1 MYWLIVLIITL
12 TCVISSANSLKL
24 ITFQSKIYTA
34 ICVGQPWASIAGIAE
49 IKKLFGD
56 PFVVS
61 AVSMH
66 ERVDIAPV
74 CIQIPSALAG
84 LVKQIPHVQEEVAF
98 HREGVQG
105 TARQVHLGETGIG
118 DRDR

>member
-1 MYWLIVLIITL
+1 MISCQQDQAVLSDRS
-12 TCVISSANSLKL
+12 V
-24 ITFQSKIYTA
+24 QSTHQKPE
-34 ICVGQPWASIAGIAE
+34 QSIAE

-105 TARQVHLGETGIG
+105 TAR
-118 DRDR
+118 